1 MSLLTPKISWM
12 TRMPGP
18 LPLAGLARYPENS
31 PSGTLI
37 VMSGMGAPFVDVSDG
52 SLGARSRQAIP
63 RLDYCHPAARPRPW
77 QPPIDSRAA
86 ARLEEHTYELQSL
99 MRIPYA
105 VL

>member
-52 SLGARSRQAIP
+52 LLGARSRQDIP
-63 RLDYCHPAARPRPW
+63 RTGPCHPAARPGPG
-77 QPPIDSRAA
+77 QPNLEVRAA
-86 ARLEEHTYELQSL
+86 A
-99 MRIPYA
+99 PYSGSQGPETIRRQA
-105 VL
+105 GRD